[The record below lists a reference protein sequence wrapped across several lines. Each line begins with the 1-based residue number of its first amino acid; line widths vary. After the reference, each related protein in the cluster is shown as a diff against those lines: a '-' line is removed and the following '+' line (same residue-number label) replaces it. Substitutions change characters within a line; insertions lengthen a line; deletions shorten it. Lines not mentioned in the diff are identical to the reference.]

1 MLSGYSDS
9 DLAGEV
15 DDSKSTRRMVFYLN
29 ESLPAGY
36 LINSV
41 VWLYHL
47 VKLVHGSYSSCM
59 SRYMVTQDK
68 KIGRV
73 LRRKENVPENC

>member
-15 DDSKSTRRMVFYLN
+15 DDSKSTGGMVFYLN

-47 VKLVHGSYSSCM
+47 VKLSSWQLQQLHVKVYGYA
-59 SRYMVTQDK
+59 R
-68 KIGRV
+68 
-73 LRRKENVPENC
+73 

>member
-15 DDSKSTRRMVFYLN
+15 DDSKSTRGMVFYLN
-29 ESLPAGY
+29 ENLPAGY
-36 LINSV
+36 LINNV

-47 VKLVHGSYSSCM
+47 VKLSSWQLQQLHVKVYGYA
-59 SRYMVTQDK
+59 R
-68 KIGRV
+68 
-73 LRRKENVPENC
+73 